1 VNTRNI
7 ARCSIRSAFYVSG
20 RKAQVGARNAVDTG
34 HGNDEHDVGWI
45 ANERI
50 SRREIA
56 MEIHELVIEMKLLER
71 RLTLYEEKY
80 GVLSED
86 FYAALTSGKL
96 ARYDEYDETRADF
109 SRWKGIYETW
119 LRRKQAY
126 TEQLKQRELLD
137 ALRFQPAY

>member
-1 VNTRNI
+1 
-7 ARCSIRSAFYVSG
+7 
-20 RKAQVGARNAVDTG
+20 
-34 HGNDEHDVGWI
+34 
-45 ANERI
+45 
-50 SRREIA
+50 
-56 MEIHELVIEMKLLER
+56 MELHELVIEMKLLER

-86 FYAALTSGKL
+86 FYAALMSGKL
-96 ARYDEYDETRADF
+96 ARYDEYDETRTDF

-126 TEQLKQRELLD
+126 TDQLKQRELAD